1 MRTIAKPFVVARP
14 SGASVR
20 TRLRVS
26 ATDEAVLLALG
37 EHLTTLANRDLARRV
52 RIGRAAPKLPRSAA
66 NRSAANDN
74 DQMGWA
80 ARKRELTAHCSARW
94 AGAIT
99 RASNDQ
105 YALAM
110 RNLGAEVRSLR
121 RAIGVL
127 EARLAAPVGAAVLV
141 RGRKMRGYAHRAERF
156 EKQRR
161 LQVLRARLRDVEARL
176 ATGRPQIC
184 RGGRQLARTRHHLA
198 DAGLSLTQWQER
210 WRAERLFL
218 RADGEKTKRLGNE
231 TIRFDP
237 PAGTLELRLP
247 EALAHLANRPKLRY
261 VLSCPVAFSH
271 RADEVAA
278 QTAGGAI
285 AYGVSYDAAKRRF
298 YLDASWTFKD
308 DEQVP
313 SLEEV
318 AEHTMLGVDLN
329 ADHLA
334 AFVLDR
340 FGNPVASPHTVALE
354 LEGRATSTRDARIRQ
369 AISELIAIARSS
381 GARAIAIENLDFT
394 EAKATSRE
402 TLGRRKRF
410 RRIVHGLP
418 TGRFRA
424 RLVQMATN
432 AGLAVVAVDPA
443 YTSKW
448 GARYWQGPL
457 SRTSSSTSSQQQQ
470 RTTQQI
476 TRHHAASVVIARRAL
491 GHRARRRPGVTRTQ
505 QRHGDER
512 ATGQAASC
520 ERGREA
526 QDTRLEDAGH
536 RSDRRRPARAERASS
551 RARAP
556 KTVRGAPEGAVLTAP
571 S

>member
-1 MRTIAKPFVVARP
+1 MRTIAAPFLVARP

-26 ATDEAVLLALG
+26 PADEAVLFALG
-37 EHLTTLANRDLARRV
+37 EHLATLANKDLARRV
-52 RIGRAAPKLPRSAA
+52 RIGRGADAVNADRADGSSAGA
-66 NRSAANDN
+66 RRDKSERA
-74 DQMGWA
+74 Q
-80 ARKRELTAHCSARW
+80 RKRELTAHCSSRW

-110 RNLGAEVRSLR
+110 RNLVADARSLR
-121 RAIGVL
+121 RAIAVL
-127 EARLAAPVGAAVLV
+127 EGRLAAPVGERAIVQGHKV
-141 RGRKMRGYAHRAERF
+141 RGYATSAERF

-161 LQVLRARLRDVEARL
+161 LQVLRARVRDVEARL
-176 ATGRPQIC
+176 AAGRPQIC
-184 RGGRQLARTRHHLA
+184 RGGRRLANTRHHLG
-198 DAGLSLTQWQER
+198 DAGLTLAQWQER

-237 PAGTLELRLP
+237 SSGTLELRLP
-247 EALAHLANRPKLRY
+247 EALAHLANRPRSRY
-261 VLSCPVAFSH
+261 VLSCPVAFSY
-271 RADEVAA
+271 RSDEVAA
-278 QTAGGAI
+278 QSADGAI

-298 YLDASWTFKD
+298 CLDASWTFKD
-308 DEQVP
+308 EQVP
-313 SLEEV
+313 SPEEL
-318 AEHTMLGVDLN
+318 AEHNLLGVDLN

-340 FGNPVASPHTVALE
+340 FGNPVGSPHTVSLV
-354 LEGRATSTRDARIRQ
+354 LEGLATSTRDARIRQ

-381 GARAIAIENLDFT
+381 DARAIAVEDLDFT
-394 EAKATSRE
+394 AAKATSRE

-457 SRTSSSTSSQQQQ
+457 SRTSSSTSS
-470 RTTQQI
+470 TTQQI

-491 GHRARRRPGVTRTQ
+491 GYRARRRPGVTRAQ
-505 QRHGDER
+505 QRHGNER

-520 ERGREA
+520 EREREA
-526 QDTRLEDAGH
+526 RQARLEDAGH